1 MSVYCKELC
10 DSAKRTKQSLLKKNV
25 CAVHMVDEKAKVFGT
40 PTVPRLIQRE
50 LPPSHNAILLFY
62 YR

>member
-40 PTVPRLIQRE
+40 PTVPQLIQRE
-50 LPPSHNAILLFY
+50 FTPTSDSILLIY
-62 YR
+62 NR

>member
-1 MSVYCKELC
+1 MSVYCKGWC

-40 PTVPRLIQRE
+40 PTVPRLIQ
-50 LPPSHNAILLFY
+50 
-62 YR
+62 